1 MVRSRPRTAWTA
13 GTVTAAALAG
23 TLLSGTPAPALNGDT
38 APAGSY
44 AFTAKLDIGNGQR
57 ACTGALVDPYW
68 IVTAA
73 ACFADNP
80 AQPTTV
86 PAGPPA
92 LKATATVGRTDLT
105 TTTGQVREIAEL
117 VPRTDRDL
125 VLARLA
131 TPVTDI
137 TPLAVA
143 TTAPAAG
150 EDLLVTGYGR
160 TKAEWVPDRLHSAA
174 FTVGAVDPTG
184 LAIAAKSPADAAV
197 CKGDTGGPALRKVG
211 DRYELAA
218 VNSRSWQN
226 GCLGAAPTTH
236 TGAYETRVDDLGG
249 WIQQA
254 VSAWSAVVAARSGGR
269 STVYNPDTRTAETF
283 ALRSDGAMIH
293 AYNTNGEGWSGWY
306 VLGDGARFTGSPAV
320 VHNPVTNT
328 LDVFATGTDGSIYR
342 ATWSRATGWS
352 AWTMTAD
359 WKFRGSPTTV
369 YNPDTR
375 TAEVFALRADGVMA
389 HLYNTEGA
397 GWHGWFTLNPGGA
410 FVGVPAVVHNPVTN
424 TLDVFATGTDG
435 SIYRA
440 TWNRAGG
447 WTPWIMTGTWKFRGV
462 PTTVYNPDTRT
473 AEVFALTTDGTMA
486 HLYNTNGEGW
496 SGWYVIGPSDWKFAG
511 TPAILHNP
519 LANTLDLFAT
529 GTDASMYR
537 ATWSRATGWSA
548 WTMTG
553 SWKFGS
559 SPAAVYNP
567 DTRTAEVFGQGT
579 DGVMAHATKAGDGA
593 WSGWSIVGQIPTTG

>member
-1 MVRSRPRTAWTA
+1 MSVFRPR
-13 GTVTAAALAG
+13 AARISGLLAASA
-23 TLLSGTPAPALNGDT
+23 LLSTAVTTTTPAVAVSGPEPAPG
-38 APAGSY
+38 AHAY
-44 AFTAKLDIGNGQR
+44 AVRLDIGNTDTSR
-57 ACTGALVDPYW
+57 ACTGALIDPYW
-68 IVTAA
+68 VITAA
-73 ACFADNP
+73 SCFADNP

-92 LKATATVGRTDLT
+92 LKTTATVGRTDLT
-105 TTTGQVREIAEL
+105 TTTGQVRDIAEL

-131 TPVTDI
+131 TPVTDT

-143 TTAPAAG
+143 TTAPATG

-160 TKAEWVPDRLHSAA
+160 TKAEWVPDKLHSAL
-174 FTVGAVDPTG
+174 FTIGGVDPTG
-184 LAIAAKSPADAAV
+184 LAIAAKAPADAAV
-197 CKGDTGGPALRKVG
+197 CQGDTGGPALRKAG
-211 DRYELAA
+211 DHYELAA
-218 VNSRSWQN
+218 LNSRSWQN
-226 GCLGAAPTTH
+226 GCLGAAPTTR
-236 TGAYETRVDDLGG
+236 TGAYETRTDDLGG

-269 STVYNPDTRTAETF
+269 NTVYNPDTRTAETF

-342 ATWSRATGWS
+342 ATWSRAAGWTP
-352 AWTMTAD
+352 WIMTAD

-375 TAEVFALRADGVMA
+375 TAEVFAL
-389 HLYNTEGA
+389 
-397 GWHGWFTLNPGGA
+397 
-410 FVGVPAVVHNPVTN
+410 
-424 TLDVFATGTDG
+424 
-435 SIYRA
+435 
-440 TWNRAGG
+440 
-447 WTPWIMTGTWKFRGV
+447 
-462 PTTVYNPDTRT
+462 
-473 AEVFALTTDGTMA
+473 TTDGTMS

-519 LANTLDLFAT
+519 VTNTLDLFAT

-537 ATWSRATGWSA
+537 ATWSRATGWTA

-553 SWKFGS
+553 SWKFGG
-559 SPAAVYNP
+559 SPTTVYNP

-579 DGVMAHATKAGDGA
+579 DGVMAHATKVTDGA